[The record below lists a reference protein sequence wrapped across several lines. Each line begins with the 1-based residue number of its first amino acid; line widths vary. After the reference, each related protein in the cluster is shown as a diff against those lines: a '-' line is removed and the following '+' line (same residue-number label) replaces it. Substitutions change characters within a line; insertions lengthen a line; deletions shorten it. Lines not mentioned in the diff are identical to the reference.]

1 MPFDPDYP
9 PPNAEIESAPLR
21 SQFNG
26 LKTLIDAVSGVT
38 SVVIDSITTVAP
50 GQPAT
55 AGAVVSGTVLHLSFA
70 IPRGDDGTPGA
81 PGDAGP
87 QGNDG
92 AQGPPGAQ
100 GNDGAAGPQGPP
112 GNDGATGPQGPP
124 FASAVVDA
132 VNTLNPG
139 DAATVS
145 VSFDGTNVHFT
156 LGIPRGADGANGTD
170 GAQGPPGEVTN
181 AQLDSAIDGT
191 SANTN
196 AVTTLDTPFADPD
209 AEALRVKMNELILA
223 ARR

>member
-1 MPFDPDYP
+1 MPFDPTKP
-9 PPNAEIESAPLR
+9 V
-21 SQFNG
+21 NG
-26 LKTLIDAVSGVT
+26 ILIDADFLRAQFNALNDKIVTAAQVAGVN
-38 SVVIDSITTVAP
+38 TVAP
-50 GQPAT
+50 GNP
-55 AGAVVSGTVLHLSFA
+55 AGASVQLSGVTLQFTFD
-70 IPRGDDGTPGA
+70 IPQGQPGA
-81 PGDAGP
+81 AGP
-87 QGNDG
+87 QGNDGPSGNDG

-132 VNTLNPG
+132 VNTLDPG